1 MSLTPRIAALVSRPQ
16 NAWNLLAESTKLQR
30 TFQFKNFIEAF
41 GFMTCVALRAQQMN
55 HHPEWS
61 NVFNKVDITLTTH
74 TTKGLTEKDIK
85 LAEFIDT
92 VCTKH

>member
-1 MSLTPRIAALVSRPQ
+1 MNLSTRITALVSRPK
-16 NAWNLLAESTKLQR
+16 NSWSLLGDSTKLQR

-55 HHPEWS
+55 HHPEWN
-61 NVFNKVDITLTTH
+61 NVYNKVDITLTTH
-74 TTKGLTEKDIK
+74 MTKSLTEKDVK

-92 VCTKH
+92 ICEKS